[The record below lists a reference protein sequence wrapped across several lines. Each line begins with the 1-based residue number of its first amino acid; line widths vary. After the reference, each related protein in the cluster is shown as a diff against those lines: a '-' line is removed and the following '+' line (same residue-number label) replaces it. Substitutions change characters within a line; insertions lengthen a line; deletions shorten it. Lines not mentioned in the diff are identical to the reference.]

1 MDSAPLGVD
10 EIPEGFTAA
19 PGGTEGAQKAAER
32 QAQVES
38 ILDQILDGPAKDRL
52 SRIKLVKKAKATQIE
67 NQLVQMAMSGKL
79 QGKINEK
86 ALCEMLEGTSVETK
100 VKIDRR
106 NYGIDSDEDDNDD
119 DLW

>member
-1 MDSAPLGVD
+1 MDQAPLGVD

-19 PGGTEGAQKAAER
+19 PSGEEGKKQQER
-32 QAQVES
+32 QAQIES
-38 ILDQILDGPAKDRL
+38 ILDQILDSAAKDRL
-52 SRIKLVKKAKATQIE
+52 SRIKLVRKEKASQIE

-79 QGKINEK
+79 QGKITEK
-86 ALCEMLEGTSVETK
+86 VLCEMLEGTTVETK